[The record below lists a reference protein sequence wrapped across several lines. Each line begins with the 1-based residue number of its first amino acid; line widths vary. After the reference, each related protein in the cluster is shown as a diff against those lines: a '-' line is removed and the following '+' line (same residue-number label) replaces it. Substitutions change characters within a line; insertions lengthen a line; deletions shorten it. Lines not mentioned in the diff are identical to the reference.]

1 MDFTLGDVQNSK
13 CFLYVLVYRLLV
25 ILTDT
30 DGEKNN
36 IVQALRHEIKKG

>member
-13 CFLYVLVYRLLV
+13 CFLYVYRLLV

>member
-1 MDFTLGDVQNSK
+1 MDFTLGDVQILNVS
-13 CFLYVLVYRLLV
+13 CRLLV